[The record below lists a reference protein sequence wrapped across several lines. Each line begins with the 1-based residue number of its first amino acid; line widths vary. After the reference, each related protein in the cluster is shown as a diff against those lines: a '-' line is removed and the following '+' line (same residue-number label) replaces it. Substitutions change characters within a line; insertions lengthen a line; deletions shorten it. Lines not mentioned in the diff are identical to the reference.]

1 MDHMKEVDELKETC
15 STLMTWMKTGI
26 CQGMEA
32 CNASELGEVADM
44 IKDLSDAKKNCLEA
58 KYYET
63 VIEAME
69 ESGEESRYG
78 YNTNRSMNGRF
89 ASKGRGMTIGKM
101 GYKPYM
107 DQEPYI
113 DAYIHDPNFK
123 ENMRFGYT
131 DWKPMIGDER
141 YGRAYNDYKEA
152 KRHYTETKSQTD
164 KDNMH
169 LHATEHLNDTLT
181 TLRDIWSGADP
192 ELKKRMRSDLMNL
205 TAEMTV

>member
-1 MDHMKEVDELKETC
+1 MEQMKESEELKEMC
-15 STLMTWMKTGI
+15 NTLMCWLKTGI
-26 CQGMEA
+26 NQGMES
-32 CNASELGEVADM
+32 CNASELGEVAD
-44 IKDLSDAKKNCLEA
+44 IVKDLTEAKKNCLEA
-58 KYYET
+58 KYYES
-63 VIEAME
+63 VIDAME
-69 ESGEESRYG
+69 EGDEPRYG
-78 YNTNRSMNGRF
+78 YNSYRNQNGRF
-89 ASKGRGMTIGKM
+89 ASKGRGTNTSMM

-131 DWKPMIGDER
+131 DWKPMMGDER

-164 KDNMH
+164 KDNMQ
-169 LHATEHLNDTLT
+169 LHASEHLNDTLT